1 MSEATPAINEPVM
14 PESEAAP
21 PDPTLGIEVR
31 PELHKVGMICF
42 LVSEASFFSTLI
54 MAYVIFLRHGSE
66 TGPTPAQVFTLPLVL
81 VNTAALILSSFT
93 VHFAEKALHA
103 GKTGTFRLLWLAT
116 IVLGT
121 GFLVGTMYEWNE
133 LIHTHG
139 LTIGV
144 NMFGSTY
151 YTLVGFHA
159 FHVTIGVISLAA
171 VLLVSLR
178 GELRGTHP
186 MPVTLVGW
194 YWHFVD
200 VVWVFVFLVVYVVG
214 R

>member
-1 MSEATPAINEPVM
+1 MTEASSAPNEKVM

-31 PELHKVGMICF
+31 PDVHKVGMICF
-42 LVSEASFFSTLI
+42 LASEVAFFSTLI
-54 MAYVIFLRHGSE
+54 MAYVIFLRHGT
-66 TGPTPAQVFTLPLVL
+66 TGPTPSQVFTLPLVL
-81 VNTAALILSSFT
+81 ANTACLILSSFT
-93 VHFAEKALHA
+93 LHFAEKAIHA
-103 GKTGTFRLLWLAT
+103 GKTGLFRVLWFAT
-116 IVLGT
+116 IILGT
-121 GFLVGTMYEWNE
+121 AFLVGTGIEWQG
-133 LIHTHG
+133 LIRDHG

-159 FHVTIGVISLAA
+159 FHVTLGVIALSA

-178 GELRGTHP
+178 GELRGKAP
-186 MPVTLVGW
+186 MPVTLIGW

-200 VVWVFVFLVVYVVG
+200 VVWIVVFFVVYVAG

>member
-1 MSEATPAINEPVM
+1 M

-31 PELHKVGMICF
+31 PDVHKVGMICF
-42 LVSEASFFSTLI
+42 LGSEVAFFSTLI
-54 MAYVIFLRHGSE
+54 MAYVIYLRHGS
-66 TGPTPAQVFTLPLVL
+66 TGPTPDQVFSLPMVL

-103 GKTGTFRLLWLAT
+103 GKTGLFRVLWFAT
-116 IVLGT
+116 IVLGVW
-121 GFLVGTMYEWNE
+121 FLVGTGIEWNG
-133 LIHTHG
+133 LIRDHG

-144 NMFGSTY
+144 NLFGSTY

-159 FHVTIGVISLAA
+159 FHVTLGVIALSA
-171 VLLVSLR
+171 VLLVSFM
-178 GELRGTHP
+178 GELRGKSP
-186 MPVTLVGW
+186 MPVTLIGW

-200 VVWVFVFLVVYVVG
+200 VVWIIVFLIVYVVG

>member
-1 MSEATPAINEPVM
+1 MTEAAPDEKVM

-21 PDPTLGIEVR
+21 PDPTLGVEVR

-54 MAYVIFLRHGSE
+54 MAYVIFLRHGT

-81 VNTAALILSSFT
+81 ANTAALVLSSFT
-93 VHFAEKALHA
+93 LHYAEKALRA
-103 GKTGTFRLLWLAT
+103 GNTAVFRLLWLAT
-116 IVLGT
+116 IVLGVA
-121 GFLVGTMYEWNE
+121 FLGGTMYEWNE

-139 LTIGV
+139 LTIGI

-159 FHVTIGVISLAA
+159 FHVTIGVVALAG

-178 GELRGTHP
+178 GELRGAHP

-200 VVWVFVFLVVYVVG
+200 VVWIFVFLIVYVVG